1 MTARTGGKRDQRHA
15 ARLKLPET
23 ATWLGLAAS
32 PTFAFMALLSMTDAH
47 EMATCLPVE
56 TPAVDGMAV
65 MYLLMSLFHAPQ
77 WLKLAAGAG
86 AFQIP
91 TKVKPKGTRP

>member
-1 MTARTGGKRDQRHA
+1 MIASTRA
-15 ARLKLPET
+15 AHRRLVP
-23 ATWLGLAAS
+23 ATSGLAAWLGLAAS
-32 PTFAFMALLSMTDAH
+32 PTFAFMALVSATDAH

-56 TPAVDGMAV
+56 TPAVNGMAL
-65 MYLLMSLFHAPQ
+65 MYLLMSLFHAPS

-86 AFQIP
+86 PYRIP